1 MSNLSSSEMGTITT
15 FKKRYM
21 DANIFTITHI
31 HKLGVTLNYGNSA
44 TQADNTEAVM

>member
-21 DANIFTITHI
+21 DANIFAITHI
-31 HKLGVTLNYGNSA
+31 HKLGTTLNYGKSA
-44 TQADNTEAVM
+44 TEANNTETGM